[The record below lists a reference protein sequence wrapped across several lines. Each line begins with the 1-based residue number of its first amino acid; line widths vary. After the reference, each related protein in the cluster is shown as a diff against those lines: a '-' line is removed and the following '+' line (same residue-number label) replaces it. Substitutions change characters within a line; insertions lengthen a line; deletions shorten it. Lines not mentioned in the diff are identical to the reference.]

1 MTATPRPS
9 SDGALRP
16 HLPLKRYY
24 QGEESRHTFVVDLFD
39 TTASDYDFV
48 ERMMALGW
56 GSWYRRRAL
65 LRAGLVPGMKVLD
78 VACGTGLVTRGAM
91 GIVGGTGRVVG
102 LDPSFGMLTQAWR
115 SLAVPSVRGLAEEL
129 PVRDESVDV
138 LSLGYALRHLSDL
151 AVTFGEFRRV
161 LRPGGR
167 VCILEMTPPQSRP
180 ARSLMRLYVRG
191 VIPALSRLTRRRP
204 ETAFLWEYFWD
215 TMDACVPPATVLEAL
230 GQAGFAD
237 AGRYVE
243 LGIFSEYTGTK

>member
-1 MTATPRPS
+1 MSATPEPS
-9 SDGALRP
+9 PDGLLPP
-16 HLPLKRYY
+16 HLPLDRYY
-24 QGEESRHTFVVDLFD
+24 RGEAGRHTFVVGLFD
-39 TTASDYDFV
+39 TTASDYDYV

-65 LRAGLVPGMKVLD
+65 LRVGLVSGMKVLD

-91 GIVGGTGRVVG
+91 GIVGPTGRVFG
-102 LDPSFGMLTQAWR
+102 LDPSFGMLRRAVR
-115 SLAVPSVRGLAEEL
+115 SLRVAAVRGVGEAL
-129 PVRDESVDV
+129 PVRSDSVDV

-151 AVTFGEFRRV
+151 VVTFREFRRV

-167 VCILEMTPPQSRP
+167 LCILEMTPPRNRP
-180 ARSLMRLYVRG
+180 ARALLRLYVRG
-191 VIPALSRLTRRRP
+191 VIPALARLTRRRR

-230 GQAGFAD
+230 GKAGFSGV
-237 AGRYVE
+237 GRYME